1 MDNQARIDFLKQL
14 IEIDTAG
21 GFEDRLAVVLQ
32 SFMQE
37 HGVNCRLLPV
47 MKGRSNFY
55 AELGD
60 GNNNKVLAFCG
71 HQEW

>member
-32 SFMQE
+32 SFM
-37 HGVNCRLLPV
+37 HAGT
-47 MKGRSNFY
+47 
-55 AELGD
+55 
-60 GNNNKVLAFCG
+60 
-71 HQEW
+71 

>member
-21 GFEDRLAVVLQ
+21 GFEDRLAVVLL

-37 HGVNCRLLPV
+37 HDVNCRLLPV

-55 AELGD
+55 A
-60 GNNNKVLAFCG
+60 
-71 HQEW
+71 